1 MGESIQ
7 FLLRHGYTVLF
18 AWVLAEQLGLPLPA
32 IPILLAA
39 GALAGAGRMSL
50 AAALALTLAAALL
63 SDTFWYELGRR
74 RGHRI
79 LNLLCRV
86 SLEPDSC
93 VRKTENVFARHGA
106 KALLYAKFVPGL
118 NTIAP
123 PLAGVFQL
131 RLAHFLLY
139 DALGALLWA
148 GAFLGL
154 GWLFSDQLERV
165 TMVAVQFGSWSLAA
179 VFAGLTG
186 YLAWKYAERQR
197 FLRELR
203 ITRITPEELLGKLA
217 AGEEVVVVDLRHRM
231 EFEADGEKVRG
242 ALHFEPDEL
251 EARHAEIPRDRD
263 VVLYC
268 T

>member
-1 MGESIQ
+1 MGETIQ

-39 GALAGAGRMSL
+39 GALAGAGRMNL

-63 SDTFWYELGRR
+63 SDTLWYEIGRR

-93 VRKTENVFARHGA
+93 VRKTENVFGRHGA

-131 RLAHFLLY
+131 RLPHFLLY
-139 DALGALLWA
+139 DAVGSLLWA
-148 GAFLGL
+148 GAFIGL

-165 TMVAVQFGSWSLAA
+165 TVYALQFGSWSLAI
-179 VFAGLTG
+179 VFAGLAG
-186 YLAWKYAERQR
+186 YVAWKYIERRR

-203 ITRITPEELLGKLA
+203 IARITPEELLGKLA

>member
-1 MGESIQ
+1 MGESIE
-7 FLLRHGYTVLF
+7 FLVRHGYAVLF

-32 IPILLAA
+32 VPILLAA
-39 GALAGAGRMSL
+39 GALAGAGRMNL
-50 AAALALTLAAALL
+50 AAALGLALGAALL
-63 SDTFWYELGRR
+63 SDIFWYELGRR
-74 RGHRI
+74 RGARI

-93 VRKTENVFARHGA
+93 VRKTEDVFARHGG
-106 KALLYAKFVPGL
+106 KSLLYAKFVPGL

-131 RLAHFLLY
+131 RLPQFLLY
-139 DALGALLWA
+139 DAAGSLLWA
-148 GAFLGL
+148 GTFLGL

-165 TMVAVQFGSWSLAA
+165 TMVAVQFGSWSLGL
-179 VFAGLTG
+179 VFAGLAG
-186 YLAWKYAERQR
+186 YVAWKYVERRR
-197 FLRELR
+197 FLGELR
-203 ITRITPEELLGKLA
+203 IARITPDELLAKLE
-217 AGEEVVVVDLRHRM
+217 AGEKVVVVDLRHRM

-251 EARHAEIPRDRD
+251 ESRHPEIPRDRD
-263 VVLYC
+263 IVLYC